1 MLQGAMVEDFGSS
14 KNLSLIG
21 ALLGKLK
28 CIIAC
33 ALKEA
38 RCTMLYL

>member
-1 MLQGAMVEDFGSS
+1 MLQGAVVEDFGSFR
-14 KNLSLIG
+14 NLSLID

-33 ALKEA
+33 AVKEA
-38 RCTMLYL
+38 RGTMLHL